1 VVGNPEIIANKH
13 HAVRCRTRKT
23 IRDFGRGGCSVMTFA
38 KLKPIPSGWA
48 GKEWALLQFGLTA
61 MVQRLKSITRF
72 HGI

>member
-1 VVGNPEIIANKH
+1 
-13 HAVRCRTRKT
+13 
-23 IRDFGRGGCSVMTFA
+23 MTFA

-61 MVQRLKSITRF
+61 MVQRLKGITRF